1 MDKEKLKE
9 YIIKYDELYNSRE
22 QLFRERDAL
31 SDAKDEE
38 SIKRKNEIEEK
49 IITLSKEWGT
59 IKGKMETEAIK
70 NFDTLYQEIGMEA
83 VEKMS
88 PEEFDM
94 KLQAL
99 LNDVREEMKKD
110 EKETKVETPKQ
121 ELKNK
126 TSEKLLEEYTI
137 YEELISNQK
146 RLSEELLTFSGKT
159 DEESIKRIN
168 EIASSLGEVKNKLSN
183 YDLNVV
189 NKFQNYYRIQRAFNT
204 ICDDIK
210 AVERLSKKS
219 KGKKLQM
226 HSAEGRKR
234 MIDAELA
241 EDYKA
246 LISQKNKI
254 RTSVKKGHTSL
265 IGVTTM
271 MTNNPSIEMSKEE
284 SKNEEMTYVLP
295 KIIGYDDLS
304 VEDKIKETKERLQR
318 IFKTSSLPNQGK
330 KIIVTYES
338 KKYSIPRK
346 YQGIYKETIKELGLL
361 QSKITKIEEPKIE
374 APKEELKEVHIHD
387 ILPKASAYGDNIKIE
402 EVNII
407 KPNKPQRIFQREED
421 ERIFNELFKDCPP
434 KKQEEIYKMLFSK
447 EAIARKNEL
456 IGNLTKQIELEPTLK
471 QHITSGKAVVT
482 KVGKQVKEKLVKIG
496 QKLKEKLDKTTSSI
510 KENIN
515 ETKYEIVNKTIN
527 FQKDT
532 CQKVSSKKT
541 EICNIA
547 KKDLLTI
554 QIKFHEIKEK
564 MELNREKRKYSKDEL
579 FEMIKQLQEENKAKE
594 QEIAKYKSRIKT
606 LEGSRGYAAIS
617 TLTIL
622 GFILLA
628 ITIFTIVGKIVNH

>member
-9 YIIKYDELYNSRE
+9 YIMKYDELYNSRE

-330 KIIVTYES
+330 KIMVTYEG

-346 YQGIYKETIKELGLL
+346 YQGIYKETLKELGLL
-361 QSKITKIEEPKIE
+361 NAKKTRESS
-374 APKEELKEVHIHD
+374 ELKD
-387 ILPKASAYGDNIKIE
+387 IKINDLLPKAKGYTE
-402 EVNII
+402 EMMKSTRV
-407 KPNKPQRIFQREED
+407 FQREED
-421 ERIFNELFKDCPP
+421 ERIFNELFKNCPP
-434 KKQEEIYKMLFSK
+434 KKQDEIYEMLFSK
-447 EAIARKNEL
+447 EAIDRKNEL
-456 IGNLTKQIELEPTLK
+456 LDNLTKQIELEPTLK
-471 QHITSGKAVVT
+471 QRITSGKAFVI
-482 KVGKQVKEKLVKIG
+482 KIGKQAKEKLVKIG

-527 FQKDT
+527 FQKNT

-547 KKDLLTI
+547 KKDLLAI

>member
-49 IITLSKEWGT
+49 IITLSKELGT

-83 VEKMS
+83 VEKMP

-94 KLQAL
+94 KLQTL

-189 NKFQNYYRIQRAFNT
+189 NKFQNYYRIQSAFNT

-234 MIDAELA
+234 MIDAELV

-330 KIIVTYES
+330 KIMVTYEG

-346 YQGIYKETIKELGLL
+346 YQGIYKETLKELGLL
-361 QSKITKIEEPKIE
+361 NAKKTRESS
-374 APKEELKEVHIHD
+374 ELKD
-387 ILPKASAYGDNIKIE
+387 IKINDLLPKAKGYTE
-402 EVNII
+402 EMMKSTRV
-407 KPNKPQRIFQREED
+407 FQREED
-421 ERIFNELFKDCPP
+421 ERIFNELFKNCPP
-434 KKQEEIYKMLFSK
+434 KKQDEIYEMLFSK
-447 EAIARKNEL
+447 EAIDRKNEL
-456 IGNLTKQIELEPTLK
+456 LDNLTKQIELEPTLK
-471 QHITSGKAVVT
+471 QRITSGKAFVT
-482 KVGKQVKEKLVKIG
+482 KIGKQAKEKLVKIG

-527 FQKDT
+527 FQKNT

-547 KKDLLTI
+547 KKDLLAI

>member
-9 YIIKYDELYNSRE
+9 YITKHDELYNSRE
-22 QLFRERDAL
+22 QLFRERNAL
-31 SDAKDEE
+31 FDAKDEE

-49 IITLSKEWGT
+49 IITLSKEMGT
-59 IKGKMETEAIK
+59 IKWKMESETIK

-83 VEKMS
+83 VEKMP

-110 EKETKVETPKQ
+110 EKEIKVETPKQ

-168 EIASSLGEVKNKLSN
+168 EIASSFGEIKNKLSN

-189 NKFQNYYRIQRAFNT
+189 NKFQNYYRIQSAFNT
-204 ICDDIK
+204 ICDEIK

-246 LISQKNKI
+246 LISQKNNI
-254 RTSVKKGHTSL
+254 RSSVAKGNASL
-265 IGVTTM
+265 IGITTM
-271 MTNNPSIEMSKEE
+271 MTKLPI
-284 SKNEEMTYVLP
+284 KNEAKIENNNVEYVLP

-304 VEDKIKETKERLQR
+304 IEDKIKETEERLQR
-318 IFKTSSLPNQGK
+318 IFKTSTLPNQGK
-330 KIIVTYES
+330 KIFVTYNG

-346 YQGIYKETIKELGLL
+346 YQGVYKETLKELGSLNKAL
-361 QSKITKIEEPKIE
+361 AEEKTG
-374 APKEELKEVHIHD
+374 LKD
-387 ILPKASAYGDNIKIE
+387 IKPEDIKPKAEAYAKKIASSE
-402 EVNII
+402 
-407 KPNKPQRIFQREED
+407 RIFQSED
-421 ERIFNELFKDCPP
+421 DKKKFNALFGACPP
-434 KKQEEIYKMLFSK
+434 KKQEEIYEMLFSK
-447 EAIARKNEL
+447 EAIDRRNEL
-456 IGNLTKQIELEPTLK
+456 LDNLTKQIELEPTLK
-471 QHITSGKAVVT
+471 QRITSGKAFVT
-482 KVGKQVKEKLVKIG
+482 KIGKQAKEKLVKIG

-527 FQKDT
+527 FQKNT

-547 KKDLLTI
+547 KKDLLAI